1 MSAIINNTCEEIIK
15 NVVNSNLDYKMNQTP
30 YSIHFS
36 IRKKLNRNYNQNCEE
51 IKFSGETNLIEGL
64 RQELLYVR
72 NEYQKLY
79 GFYQSEMEA
88 RVKVEAE
95 LDSVDEIFT
104 I

>member
-1 MSAIINNTCEEIIK
+1 MFAINTICEGIIK
-15 NVVNSNLDYKMNQTP
+15 TVVNSNLDYKMNQTP

-36 IRKKLNRNYNQNCEE
+36 IRKKLNRNLNQNCVEN
-51 IKFSGETNLIEGL
+51 KFSEDPTLIEGL